1 MFNDTAMKL
10 GSNSSCIR
18 EIFEFGLRQK
28 AVVGAENVYDYSLGN
43 PSIPAPP
50 EVADAIRDILATED
64 SIQVHGYTSALGYDG
79 VRKAVAEDLTER
91 SGMTIRPEN
100 LFFTCGAA
108 PALMAVLRALHIDS
122 ETEIIAIAP
131 FFPEYRPFTQSSG
144 SRLVVVEAD
153 TEAFQIDLDG
163 VEKVITGHTQAVII
177 NSPNNP
183 SGVVYTAE
191 TLKKL
196 AAILTKKSQEVG
208 HPIYIISDEPYREL
222 VYSGVEVPFI
232 PTIYPNTVICYS
244 YSKSLGLPGE
254 RIGYVC
260 VPDCAA
266 QSAELYTCVKGAA
279 RMDTHTCAP
288 GLIQRVIA
296 RCAKLRPDLR
306 SYDENHTLLYEA
318 LTSYGYE
325 CAKPDGAFYLFVKA
339 PGGDAKAFSE
349 RAKKENLL
357 VVPSDDFGVKGY
369 FRLSYCVS
377 NDMIR
382 RSLPAFQ
389 KLIETK

>member
-1 MFNDTAMKL
+1 M
-10 GSNSSCIR
+10 
-18 EIFEFGLRQK
+18 
-28 AVVGAENVYDYSLGN
+28 GN

-64 SIQVHGYTSALGYDG
+64 SIQVHGYTSAVGYDG

>member
-64 SIQVHGYTSALGYDG
+64 SIQVHGYTSAVGYDG
-79 VRKAVAEDLTER
+79 VRKAVTEDLTER

-208 HPIYIISDEPYREL
+208 HPSIS
-222 VYSGVEVPFI
+222 S
-232 PTIYPNTVICYS
+232 PTSPTVS
-244 YSKSLGLPGE
+244 WST
-254 RIGYVC
+254 
-260 VPDCAA
+260 AA
-266 QSAELYTCVKGAA
+266 W
-279 RMDTHTCAP
+279 
-288 GLIQRVIA
+288 
-296 RCAKLRPDLR
+296 RCPLSP
-306 SYDENHTLLYEA
+306 
-318 LTSYGYE
+318 
-325 CAKPDGAFYLFVKA
+325 
-339 PGGDAKAFSE
+339 
-349 RAKKENLL
+349 
-357 VVPSDDFGVKGY
+357 PSTP
-369 FRLSYCVS
+369 
-377 NDMIR
+377 IR
-382 RSLPAFQ
+382 
-389 KLIETK
+389 

>member
-1 MFNDTAMKL
+1 M
-10 GSNSSCIR
+10 
-18 EIFEFGLRQK
+18 
-28 AVVGAENVYDYSLGN
+28 
-43 PSIPAPP
+43 
-50 EVADAIRDILATED
+50 ADAIRDILATED
-64 SIQVHGYTSALGYDG
+64 SIQVHGYTSAVGYDG

-222 VYSGVEVPFI
+222 VYGGVEVPFI
-232 PTIYPNTVICYS
+232 PTIYSNTVICYS

-266 QSAELYTCVKGAA
+266 QSAELYICVKGAA

-288 GLIQRVIA
+288 SLTQRVIA

-382 RSLPAFQ
+382 RSLPAFH